1 MKLSKETLKQ
11 IIKEELES
19 VMQEIEAIEEE
30 DAGYDEAAAIEELNA
45 AMAEPMVAKK

>member
-19 VMQEIEAIEEE
+19 VMQEIEAPEEG
-30 DAGYDEAAAIEELNA
+30 AGYDEAAAIEELNA
-45 AMAEPMVAKK
+45 ALAEPMIAKK